1 MTEDSGLGQLALGI
15 STSLGISVTA
25 GVLESRTVFQL
36 MQLSEPLVRWGLVV
50 LFQGVLWSTSHKG
63 TSIFHLL
70 HKALETLQ
78 KRRQKDC
85 KGQREWRTN
94 TKQSSGDARV
104 VTLMNFLGFG
114 CQDNIQLLSILAW
127 SLKEFMSFQ
136 TS

>member
-70 HKALETLQ
+70 HKTVRVRGSGGQTQNSLLEMPGGLH
-78 KRRQKDC
+78 
-85 KGQREWRTN
+85 
-94 TKQSSGDARV
+94 S
-104 VTLMNFLGFG
+104 
-114 CQDNIQLLSILAW
+114 
-127 SLKEFMSFQ
+127 
-136 TS
+136 